1 MTDCLLL
8 YDCIM
13 RKKAQTDRT
22 DRLARQ
28 TDGKVDRP
36 VEGGGA
42 DRPTDRQTLCFLKL
56 FPI

>member
-1 MTDCLLL
+1 
-8 YDCIM
+8 M